1 MADPQQGADGEQFLL
16 DAVFLD
22 RLTNLMARYGP
33 VFAEAADGLAEVET
47 AFAGSFQPGADLTI
61 KELVFGHSLK
71 LAEGA
76 LRSLLIA
83 TGEALP

>member
-1 MADPQQGADGEQFLL
+1 MSDHPQLPESEQLLL
-16 DAVFLD
+16 DAAFLD
-22 RLTNLMARYGP
+22 RLTTLMARYGP
-33 VFAEAADGLAEVET
+33 VFAEAADGLAEVEA
-47 AFAGSFQPGADLTI
+47 AFAASFQPGAKLTI